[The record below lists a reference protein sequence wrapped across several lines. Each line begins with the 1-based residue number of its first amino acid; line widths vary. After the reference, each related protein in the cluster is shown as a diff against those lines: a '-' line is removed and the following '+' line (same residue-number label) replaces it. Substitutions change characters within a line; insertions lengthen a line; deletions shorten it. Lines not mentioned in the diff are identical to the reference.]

1 MGNPLEYIVFEPDQ
15 VLTNNHLNNLFNYLD
30 QQDRWTRNKTI
41 GIGIACGF
49 KLLKS
54 TDNIEVTRGCGITSQ
69 GYLILQEDSVYTQCT
84 VYSPVVQPNDLPFT
98 YYANKDL
105 PFYQPFCKNAKNTI
119 YLLLTDEDAA
129 TLKASGNSKIDP
141 VSSLT
146 FLKDYVVVL
155 FLEMSEN
162 DLKNCTTFDC
172 NNKGEKMIL
181 QVRPLLV
188 SKADID
194 TILYSPTLTNG
205 PEIKLKRYNIP
216 NTGDLNNSDDVL
228 NAFLNITDNT
238 TLQAVAD
245 AYKYCS
251 QTLSGFAKRSLPL
264 TPPIIQPL
272 LKESV
277 SQASPILSSMQKESG
292 DLTTPIISFP
302 PIVPLPI
309 LNLTY
314 DQLIAFR
321 DSIMPP
327 LNSTSDGNPELIQ
340 YFYDFI
346 NDLVNAYYEFRN
358 KVQQVACA
366 CSPDENLF
374 SLHLT
379 LGSADQNTTEI
390 TKDPYRQYFIPAC
403 LHSNQS
409 GGVEELTFLFTR
421 MTKMI
426 NEFSIQ
432 YMIYIE
438 KLAMPGKAPFNPVI
452 KITPSKYESFPL
464 SVRAIPYYY
473 LTTPGNFD
481 NPQHFLTNPVYD
493 INNYWN
499 VDKTLS
505 GTADLNHSYNAW
517 IFNPGD
523 DAIVNPLLYDIERF
537 NFFRIE
543 GHIGHD
549 YTNVLASLLTQRRIY
564 NLPFDVVAVSAELLS
579 ANKTDLP
586 ICNIEDLATD
596 FRVLVSE
603 LAGRLVLPL
612 CYLANLREDEKV
624 TPFIQ
629 YKANATKL
637 AGEPPVFMQT
647 NYKLGDFISRHCNP
661 AVNTLGNDYLQ
672 DIGYP
677 NPTTSSIQAI
687 LAALD
692 ISGNFNLLY
701 YVDIFFDSIERLMML
716 LLTNNLSSIDTATFT
731 DTYDDY
737 ASSLGKLATILEP
750 GVIKNYKHTFL
761 FDIPGLL
768 EELNALM
775 SFCFDE
781 RLLALLEEYLRRLNL
796 YNLQLSFKQYY
807 NAHPGLE
814 HKAGVPKGGTFVIVY
829 HKATDINIIN
839 PLQEVTTETN
849 VTTLDPINIALIRKL
864 AEDCSSVTPAQKN
877 QIIANLPPLEIPQS
891 SYSLTDGEVI
901 ADFYIPYLC
910 CSNCPPVAYI
920 IPGTVQTKPTIKM
933 KSGFCSD
940 ETASAISVAPSDP
953 KGEVTDTENNLT
965 KAISGSAG
973 SFNFTP
979 GLVFDDPTNKVNF
992 LKDPVAISGNLVY
1005 KLSDGTSSDPLTA
1018 AVYRHPLADFTNQV
1032 TQGNDK
1038 FSFLGLKPDDVS
1050 DDFEYAWVVNFSN
1063 NKDNI
1068 LNKKV
1073 AKNVPQ
1079 LILSFE
1085 GSTTATV
1092 TLTVTNKLASSAGVT
1107 CSSTSTPLKI
1117 ALKTTRTA

>member
-49 KLLKS
+49 KLVKNADS
-54 TDNIEVTRGCGITSQ
+54 IEVTKGCGITSQ
-69 GYLILQEDSVYTQCT
+69 GYLILHEDSVYTNCT
-84 VYSPVVQPNDLPFT
+84 TYSPVVQPTYPPFPFA
-98 YYANKDL
+98 YYPGCNL
-105 PFYQPFCKNAKNTI
+105 PFYPAFCKSAKNPI
-119 YLLLTDEDAA
+119 YLLLTDEETA
-129 TLKASGNSKIDP
+129 TVKASGNSKIDP

-155 FLEMSEN
+155 FLEISEN

-194 TILYSPTLTNG
+194 PILYSPTLTNG
-205 PEIKLKRYNIP
+205 PEIKLRRYNIP
-216 NTGDLNNSDDVL
+216 NTGDLKNSDDVL
-228 NAFLNITDNT
+228 NAFLNITDNA
-238 TLQAVAD
+238 TLQAVAE

-251 QTLSGFAKRSLPL
+251 RTLAGFAK
-264 TPPIIQPL
+264 
-272 LKESV
+272 
-277 SQASPILSSMQKESG
+277 
-292 DLTTPIISFP
+292 IS
-302 PIVPLPI
+302 I

-321 DSIMPP
+321 NSIMPP
-327 LNSTSDGNPELIQ
+327 SNSTSDGNPVLIQ

-358 KVQQVACA
+358 KVKQVACV

-374 SLHLT
+374 PLHLT
-379 LGSADQNTTEI
+379 LGSADQNTTEVS
-390 TKDPYRQYFIPAC
+390 KDPYRQYFIPAC
-403 LHSNQS
+403 LHSNES

-432 YMIYIE
+432 YMTYIE
-438 KLAMPGKAPFNPVI
+438 KLEMPGKAPFNPVI
-452 KITPSKYESFPL
+452 KITPSRYESFPL
-464 SVRAIPYYY
+464 SERAIPYYY
-473 LTTPGNFD
+473 LTPPGNFD

-493 INNYWN
+493 INKYWN

-523 DAIVNPLLYDIERF
+523 EAIVNPLLYDIERF

-549 YTNVLASLLTQRRIY
+549 YTNVFASLLTQRRVY
-564 NLPFDVVAVSAELLS
+564 NLPFDIVAVSAELLS
-579 ANKTDLP
+579 TNKTNLP
-586 ICNIEDLATD
+586 VCNIEDLATD
-596 FRVLVSE
+596 YHVLVSE
-603 LAGRLVLPL
+603 LTGRLVLPL
-612 CYLANLREDEKV
+612 CYLANLKVDEKV

-629 YKANATKL
+629 YKANATKI
-637 AGEPPVFMQT
+637 AEEPPVFMQT
-647 NYKLGDFISRHCNP
+647 NYKVGDFISRHCNP
-661 AVNTLGNDYLQ
+661 AVKTLGNDYLN

-677 NPTTSSIQAI
+677 NTNTNTLKAI
-687 LAALD
+687 LADLD
-692 ISGNFNLLY
+692 MSGNFNFIY
-701 YVDIFFDSIERLMML
+701 YVDAFFDSIEKLMML
-716 LLTNNLSSIDTATFT
+716 LLTNNPASIDKTTFI
-731 DTYDDY
+731 DTFDDY
-737 ASSLGKLATILEP
+737 ASILGKLATILEP
-750 GVIKNYKHTFL
+750 GVIQNYKLTVQ
-761 FDIPGLL
+761 FDVAGLR
-768 EELNALM
+768 EELDDLM

-781 RLLALLEEYLRRLNL
+781 RLLALLEEYQRRVNL

-829 HKATDINIIN
+829 HKATDFNIIN

-891 SYSLTDGEVI
+891 SYTLAENEVI

-910 CSNCPPVAYI
+910 CSNCPPVAFI
-920 IPGTVQTKPTIKM
+920 IPQTGPSKPTISM

-940 ETASAISVAPSDP
+940 EASSAINVTPPDP
-953 KGEVTDTENNLT
+953 KGEVTDTDNKLT

-973 SFNFTP
+973 SFTFTP
-979 GLVFDDPTNKVNF
+979 GLVYDDPVKNKAAY
-992 LKDPVAISGNLVY
+992 LKEPVAISGKLVY
-1005 KLSDGTSSDPLTA
+1005 KLSDGTNSDPFTVI
-1018 AVYRHPLADFTNQV
+1018 VYRHPLATFTNQI
-1032 TQGNDK
+1032 TRGNDV
-1038 FSFLGLKPDDVS
+1038 FSFLDLKPDDVS

-1063 NKDNI
+1063 NKDNV
-1068 LNKKV
+1068 LNEKV

-1079 LILSFE
+1079 LTLSFD

-1092 TLTVTNKLASSAGVT
+1092 TLTVTNKPAKIADIT
-1107 CSSTSTPLKI
+1107 CSSMSKPQKISLKI
-1117 ALKTTRTA
+1117 TKPA